1 MIISNKDLYLAP
13 KDEIIDKEYEEINQ
27 EISKVLLNMNEE
39 KEPNFNLNFIQK
51 DNDEIK
57 NKNENN
63 SFFDNSID
71 SKETKYSINSSK
83 TISHFPQ
90 SKYDSNVNSIY
101 YQNVNFIN
109 QNDNIINKN
118 NTFVNNCNFKFN
130 FNQNN
135 FFSPNTKY
143 EKNNLF
149 SYSKLIPKSHKRN
162 LDNIENPKNIIH
174 LDNILK
180 LKDKRT
186 TLIIRNIP
194 NKYNLLLLIEELNI
208 NFSLKYDILY
218 LPLDYINNSNLGF
231 GFINFIDPIHIIYFY
246 NEFFNKK
253 WNFINS
259 GKRCQIA
266 YSKIQ
271 GRKEFIKYINKKL
284 DISINSNFNYDV
296 YNNFYIYNNNYFI
309 LNNPEKIK
317 QEIEIPINYYSP
329 FLNYY
334 PYSSC
339 HQKNEKVFVVDKYYN
354 I

>member
-39 KEPNFNLNFIQK
+39 EEPNFNLNFIQK

-71 SKETKYSINSSK
+71 SKETKYSINSSN

-101 YQNVNFIN
+101 YQNINFIN

-118 NTFVNNCNFKFN
+118 NIFVNNCNFKFN

-149 SYSKLIPKSHKRN
+149 SYSKFIPKNQKRN

-218 LPLDYINNSNLGF
+218 L
-231 GFINFIDPIHIIYFY
+231 
-246 NEFFNKK
+246 
-253 WNFINS
+253 
-259 GKRCQIA
+259 
-266 YSKIQ
+266 
-271 GRKEFIKYINKKL
+271 
-284 DISINSNFNYDV
+284 
-296 YNNFYIYNNNYFI
+296 
-309 LNNPEKIK
+309 
-317 QEIEIPINYYSP
+317 
-329 FLNYY
+329 
-334 PYSSC
+334 
-339 HQKNEKVFVVDKYYN
+339 
-354 I
+354 

>member
-71 SKETKYSINSSK
+71 SKETKYSINSSN

-101 YQNVNFIN
+101 YQNINFIN

-118 NTFVNNCNFKFN
+118 NIFVNNCNFKFN

-149 SYSKLIPKSHKRN
+149 SYSKFIPKNQKRN

-194 NKYNLLLLIEELNI
+194 NKYTIKLLTKEI
-208 NFSLKYDILY
+208 NQHFYGKFDVIY
-218 LPLDYINNSNLGF
+218 LPLDYINKTNLGY

-246 NEFFNKK
+246 DEFIGKK
-253 WNFINS
+253 WNNFNS
-259 GKRCQIA
+259 DKKCNLA
-266 YSKIQ
+266 YAKIQ
-271 GRKEFIKYINKKL
+271 GKNEILKYIYKKNNTN
-284 DISINSNFNYDV
+284 IITSIGSNNHI
-296 YNNFYIYNNNYFI
+296 FYLENCQIICN
-309 LNNPEKIK
+309 
-317 QEIEIPINYYSP
+317 EIEIPFKYYIS
-329 FLNYY
+329 FINYY
-334 PYSSC
+334 PYSVC
-339 HQKNEKVFVVDKYYN
+339 HKKNEQVFVVDKYFE